1 MVTGYSFVVLTGA
14 FLLSAVN
21 LLPVSRET
29 QDQREVV
36 DYLRQYGYINGSG
49 GSLNMRLNF
58 AEEALS
64 KLQAFAN
71 INVTGMLDEATRDV
85 MRSPRCG
92 LPDVMETEWRR
103 VERSPAVRGTIDIG
117 RITWCWDHYRSRWP
131 SRKNILSELQKAFQT
146 WSVGTGAS
154 FMQADTGEC
163 LIRVAF
169 ARRDHGCGY
178 SFDGEGGVLAHA
190 FFPHDTDEKDSDIHF
205 DSDETW
211 TDGTGDG
218 SVSLF
223 HVAVHEIGHA
233 VGLHHSDNPHSVM
246 FPWYS
251 TVAVDRNTPHLPA
264 EDAANFYDLYRL
276 QYPGGNNSGEPTGK
290 GTGSETVRHVCVD
303 SYGPY
308 DDMTYI
314 GDELFVLKRGKVR
327 RWYGSHYV
335 GEESLSDHFQD
346 IPKDRPVRA
355 IHFDVHTNMMLII
368 VDNELFEYQLYPY
381 EFLRRRANLS
391 SDLGIF
397 SRKPVD
403 TVFSWRAGETYV
415 VSGRHYWKLGIP
427 LRARARYMGRIA
439 KRWPGM
445 SDDGY
450 DAIFTHDQK
459 VYFVKNNWYW
469 EVDTVSG
476 RSLTFKQVLG
486 NLFPRCKEARR
497 QEIRA
502 RHVVSEGSVAS
513 YGIGPCLLTCFS
525 VLVVQC
531 IFPNSM

>member
-1 MVTGYSFVVLTGA
+1 MDHLGSILRSA
-14 FLLSAVN
+14 ADLLLKPAT
-21 LLPVSRET
+21 SRET
-29 QDQREVV
+29 QDQQVQRKVM
-36 DYLRQYGYINGSG
+36 DYLRRYGYLNGSG
-49 GSLNMRLNF
+49 GRSDMRLNF

-64 KLQAFAN
+64 KLQAFAD
-71 INVTGMLDEATRDV
+71 INVTGTLDEATQRV

-92 LPDVMETEWRR
+92 LPDVMETDGRR
-103 VERSPAVRGTIDIG
+103 VGRSPAVRGKIDIG
-117 RITWCWDHYRSRWP
+117 RITWCWDQYRSRRP
-131 SRKNILSELQKAFQT
+131 SRTNVSSELQKAFRT

-154 FMQADTGEC
+154 FVQAATGEC
-163 LIRVAF
+163 LIRVVF

-190 FFPHDTDEKDSDIHF
+190 FYPHDADENDSDIHF

-218 SVSLF
+218 GVSLF

-251 TVAVDRNTPHLPA
+251 TVAVDRDTPHLPV
-264 EDAANFYDLYRL
+264 EDVANFYDLYRP
-276 QYPGGNNSGEPTGK
+276 QYVAGDGISEPAGK
-290 GTGSETVRHVCVD
+290 GTGSETVQHVCVN

-314 GDELFVLKRGKVR
+314 GGELFVLKRGKVR

-335 GEESLSDHFQD
+335 GEETLSDHFRD
-346 IPKDRPVRA
+346 IPKDRPARA
-355 IHFDVHTNMMLII
+355 IHFDVYTKAMLII

-381 EFLRRRANLS
+381 ELLRRRATLS

-397 SRKPVD
+397 SRTPVD
-403 TVFSWRAGETYV
+403 TVFGWRAGETYV
-415 VSGRHYWKLGIP
+415 VSGRHYWKLGLAP
-427 LRARARYMGRIA
+427 RARAEYMGRIA

-450 DAIFTHDQK
+450 DAVLTRDQK
-459 VYFVKNNWYW
+459 GYFVKNNWYW
-469 EVDTVSG
+469 EVDTGSG
-476 RSLTFKQVLG
+476 RPLSFKQVLG
-486 NLFPRCKEARR
+486 NMFPRCEEARR
-497 QEIRA
+497 QEMRA
-502 RHVVSEGSVAS
+502 RQVVSEGIVAS
-513 YGIGPCLLTCFS
+513 DGGIGPCLLTGFS
-525 VLVVQC
+525 VLVAQC
-531 IFPNSM
+531 ILPNSM